1 MSEKKDIASPK
12 TIKIILLGDSGV
24 GKTSIFTRFIYNKFD
39 PHNIATTGVDFES
52 KIFKYKDKSFL
63 ITLYDTA
70 GEERFR
76 NITKS
81 YCRMGE
87 GIFIVFDLTNENSLI
102 SIKNWVQ
109 AVLEENVDSKFIIL
123 GNKDDLKDQISKEII
138 DEHLKDYKDRLYIKT
153 SAKTNKNI
161 KHAFEKIIDLI
172 NGEEDYN
179 DNNGKKNSNKK
190 NINSQRYNS
199 FQLST
204 KNENKKI
211 NMSCC

>member
-1 MSEKKDIASPK
+1 MSEKKDIASQK
-12 TIKIILLGDSGV
+12 TIKIIILGDGGV
-24 GKTSIFTRFIYNKFD
+24 GKTSIFTRYIHNKFD

-52 KIFKYKDKSFL
+52 KIFKYKDKSFS
-63 ITLYDTA
+63 IILYDTA

-76 NITKS
+76 NITKN
-81 YCRMGE
+81 YYHMGD

-161 KHAFEKIIDLI
+161 KHAFEKMIDLI

-179 DNNGKKNSNKK
+179 DNDGKKNSNKK

>member
-1 MSEKKDIASPK
+1 MSEKKNIAPSEK
-12 TIKIILLGDSGV
+12 RKIIIIGDSGV
-24 GKTSIFTRFIYNKFD
+24 GKTSIFTRFIYNKFE

-52 KIFKYKDKSFL
+52 KIFKYKNKSFL
-63 ITLYDTA
+63 ITLYDTG

-76 NITKS
+76 NITKN
-81 YCRMGE
+81 YYHMGE

-109 AVLEENVDSKFIIL
+109 SVLEENVDSKFIIL

-161 KHAFEKIIDLI
+161 KQAFEKMIGLI
-172 NGEEDYN
+172 TGEEDYN
-179 DNNGKKNSNKK
+179 NNGKKNSNKK
-190 NINSQRYNS
+190 NINSERYNS

-204 KNENKKI
+204 KNVNKKT
-211 NMSCC
+211 NASCC